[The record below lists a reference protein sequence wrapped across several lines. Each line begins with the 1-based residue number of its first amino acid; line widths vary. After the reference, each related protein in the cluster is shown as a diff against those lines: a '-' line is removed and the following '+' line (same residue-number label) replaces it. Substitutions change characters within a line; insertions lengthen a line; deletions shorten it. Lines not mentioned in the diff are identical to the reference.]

1 MKKVISLVLVVALF
15 AALAVCASAEVVPH
29 DCSQDAGYNWLW
41 ENGIFPGVSST
52 WPAVPERDKLDLWV
66 WDGSRF
72 VEGGNVVIDDVKV
85 LDITEGAKQ
94 TFTSCAQA
102 ITAAELQA
110 VCDADERINNLT
122 VFRQRN
128 IEEAEGAV
136 DISVKLWP
144 CNPEKKPNQ
153 ATVILFRAEGT
164 EEWTV
169 VAYEA
174 ANEATAQ
181 LTGNGAYV
189 VALAW

>member
-15 AALAVCASAEVVPH
+15 AALAVFASADVVPH
-29 DCSQDAGYNWLW
+29 FHGWCPLDNYAWANGWMAG
-41 ENGIFPGVSST
+41 VRST
-52 WPAVPERDKLDLWV
+52 TPAVEWN
-66 WDGSRF
+66 
-72 VEGGNVVIDDVKV
+72 EVIDSVKV
-85 LDITEGAKQ
+85 VDITEGAKQ
-94 TFTSCAQA
+94 TFTSCDQA

-110 VCDADERINNLT
+110 VCDNNTYGIANLT

-169 VAYEA
+169 AAYEA
-174 ANEATAQ
+174 SSEASATLA
-181 LTGNGAYV
+181 GNGAYV

>member
-1 MKKVISLVLVVALF
+1 MKKVLSLVLVVALF
-15 AALAVCASAEVVPH
+15 AALAVFASADVVPH
-29 DCSQDAGYNWLW
+29 FHGWCPIDNYLW
-41 ENGIFPGVSST
+41 AEGWMPGVRST
-52 WPAVPERDKLDLWV
+52 TPAVEWNL
-66 WDGSRF
+66 
-72 VEGGNVVIDDVKV
+72 VVDSVKV
-85 LDITEGAKQ
+85 VDITEGAKQ
-94 TFTSCAQA
+94 TFTSCDQA
-102 ITAAELQA
+102 ITGAELQA
-110 VCDADERINNLT
+110 VCDADERISNLT

-169 VAYEA
+169 AAYEA
-174 ANEATAQ
+174 SSDASATLA
-181 LTGNGAYV
+181 GNGAYV